1 MIIDIYR
8 SKSNSEKFLSVL
20 KDTDITT
27 LSIPDNDYIE
37 VTLFK
42 SNKTIEADMPL
53 IAMDPSNI
61 IDQINS
67 KGYALHGAAV
77 KMETGIVK

>member
-67 KGYALHGAAV
+67 KGYALHSAAV